1 MANRSDFQSNFPRQF
16 KRLLAMEEVNGL
28 VNNNHERGEL
38 KRIWLKAHS
47 HHRDYIN
54 KRGAMA
60 VGQNIALDESSE

>member
-1 MANRSDFQSNFPRQF
+1 MANRSDFQSSFPRQF
-16 KRLLAMEEVNGL
+16 KRLLAMEEANGWIRD
-28 VNNNHERGEL
+28 NHERGDI
-38 KRIWLKAHS
+38 KRIWLKAHM

>member
-16 KRLLAMEEVNGL
+16 KRLLAMEGANGWIKD
-28 VNNNHERGEL
+28 NHERGNL
-38 KRIWLKAHS
+38 KRIWLKAHT

-60 VGQNIALDESSE
+60 VGQNISLDESSE